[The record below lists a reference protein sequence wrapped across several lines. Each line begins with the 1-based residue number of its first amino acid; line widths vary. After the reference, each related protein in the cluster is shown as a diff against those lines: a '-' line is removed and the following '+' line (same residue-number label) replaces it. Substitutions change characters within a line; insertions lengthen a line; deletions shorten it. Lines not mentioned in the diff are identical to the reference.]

1 MLKLSYFACL
11 WLAATLFISFSA
23 ASLFHLFILAS
34 GGYFV
39 WQAIKTKELNF
50 SKSTLALIGLVLVSI
65 LSLLVNGGPYKHMTK
80 LKYFILGIF
89 SIYSFQA
96 IVKNYFNE
104 KRIKIFATTF
114 LVSSALA
121 SLSGIIG
128 LMTGFNPLR
137 FKAACHLERAC
148 GMYGMY
154 MSYGY
159 GMGYFILVSV
169 LLLINRKKIFN
180 FTHPVILFGSNII
193 NFMGFYLSYARGALI
208 AFFVGGFVYLLKK
221 KLKLALVFIGSSL
234 LAGIL
239 LFNFNA
245 SFNSMFTNRGS
256 STDQRLSLYQAA
268 FFAFKDKPLLG
279 LGYRNFENQS
289 VQIKKD
295 HNLPQLDFAGTAHNN
310 FLEHLASTGILGFLC
325 MVLFHLFWAY
335 EMWKRDDLIGQIGLA
350 FISSLFISGQVEY
363 TLGDGETLFFI
374 MFVYAW
380 TQIPKKYLT
389 IKS

>member
-23 ASLFHLFILAS
+23 ASLFHLFILVS

-39 WQAIKTKELNF
+39 WQAIKTKELNL
-50 SKSTLALIGLVLVSI
+50 SKSSIALLALVLVSI
-65 LSLLVNGGPYKHMTK
+65 LSLVVNGGPFKHMTK

-96 IVKNYFNE
+96 IVKNYLNE
-104 KRIKIFATTF
+104 KRIKLFFAVF
-114 LVSSALA
+114 LVASALA
-121 SLSGIIG
+121 SFSGIIG

-159 GMGYFILVSV
+159 GMGYFVLVS
-169 LLLINRKKIFN
+169 LLLLWNRKKLSQYTN
-180 FTHPVILFGSNII
+180 PVIFLVSNGI
-193 NFMGFYLSYARGALI
+193 NFLGFYLSYARGALI
-208 AFFVGGFVYLLKK
+208 AFIIGSLVYFVQK
-221 KLKLALVFIGSSL
+221 KLKLALIFFTSSIV
-234 LAGIL
+234 LAL
-239 LFNFNA
+239 FLFNFN
-245 SFNSMFTNRGS
+245 STFHNMFTNRGS
-256 STDQRLSLYQAA
+256 SNDQRLSLYQAA
-268 FFAFKDKPLLG
+268 YYAFKDKPLLG

-289 VQIKKD
+289 VRIKME
-295 HNLPQLDFAGTAHNN
+295 HNLDQVDFAGTAHNN

-325 MVLFHLFWAY
+325 MVLFHVFWAY
-335 EMWKRDDLIGQIGLA
+335 EMWNRKDLIGNIGLA
-350 FISSLFISGQVEY
+350 FISSLLISGQVEY

-380 TQIPKKYLT
+380 TQVPKKYLT
-389 IKS
+389 IEA